1 MARSVE
7 SRDSERRSH
16 GQARTPAAVDRQPT
30 SLLLQ
35 LQRAAGNRAV
45 TGALQRQVFK
55 PRPKDKRP
63 EPKTPKPTP
72 PPPKS
77 KKRLDWQKM
86 VVEPLR
92 QALKL
97 AKKGPRQFEAAAMI
111 ADRVGEAV
119 AEFNTRAL
127 DEERP
132 ENGTVFQ
139 LLRLVHSLYWELHVG
154 LSKGKG
160 TRLPYASDFPGDLA
174 DRATWI
180 EDLLKKRVAAKPD
193 DSHLLDAWKESFSGD
208 AKKIVDKIKASGEP
222 KTALDSKI
230 LINELENLRS
240 IAVVIRESV
249 KDDPEL
255 QTRLIAVVS
264 LVTEHVVTTEQ
275 NMTGPND
282 VDTVTSHLITAQ
294 DVAEQL
300 SPALNK
306 IH

>member
-30 SLLLQ
+30 SVLLQ

-127 DEERP
+127 EEERP

-160 TRLPYASDFPGDLA
+160 TRLPYASDFPGDLV